1 MALHTTIPDAAVG
14 TRAAGAAG
22 LAVRWVFPSSDGS
35 ITHLSPGATQFG
47 RDPCCAG
54 CLPSG
59 SVSRQHAEIRWG
71 EGSVPMLRDLDSTNG
86 VFLNGRQVKQAPL
99 KLRDVLRIGDWIGV
113 LVPLPSVGSAAWTF
127 QELTKGYWAGPALL
141 AALAPA
147 RTVAATN
154 LSVIIQGPT
163 GVGKEGAAQA
173 IHTWSRRKGP
183 FVAVNC
189 ATLETLA
196 EAQLFG
202 YRKGA
207 FTGAD
212 HSSPGFLR
220 SAQGGTLFLDEI
232 ADLSM
237 PVQAKLLRAVEQR
250 EVVPLGE
257 SKAVSID
264 VRLLTATQ
272 SPLSEAVEE
281 KRFRA
286 DLLARLEGLT
296 VPIPP
301 LRERAEEVPFLF
313 SKLVEQQRGPAGPPR
328 LDPLLVERLC
338 AHDWPFNVRGLAQT
352 ARRLV
357 ALHPDASVFDLSSLS
372 QNLPP
377 ENVAAIPPSR
387 DPPIAG
393 APEDGDS
400 FDDPALPVFL
410 ASLRHNRGNVS
421 KTATALGIS
430 RGRAYRII
438 DKMGSVDLDGF
449 RQPTAPVSP
458 RNE

>member
-1 MALHTTIPDAAVG
+1 
-14 TRAAGAAG
+14 
-22 LAVRWVFPSSDGS
+22 
-35 ITHLSPGATQFG
+35 
-47 RDPCCAG
+47 
-54 CLPSG
+54 
-59 SVSRQHAEIRWG
+59 
-71 EGSVPMLRDLDSTNG
+71 
-86 VFLNGRQVKQAPL
+86 
-99 KLRDVLRIGDWIGV
+99 
-113 LVPLPSVGSAAWTF
+113 
-127 QELTKGYWAGPALL
+127 
-141 AALAPA
+141 
-147 RTVAATN
+147 
-154 LSVIIQGPT
+154 
-163 GVGKEGAAQA
+163 
-173 IHTWSRRKGP
+173 
-183 FVAVNC
+183 
-189 ATLETLA
+189 LA

-232 ADLSM
+232 ADLSL

-281 KRFRA
+281 KRFRP

-301 LRERAEEVPFLF
+301 LRERAEEVPLLF
-313 SKLVEQQRGPAGPPR
+313 SKLVEQERGPVGPPR

-338 AHDWPFNVRGLAQT
+338 AHDWPFNVRGLAQL

-357 ALHPDASVFDLSSLS
+357 ALHPDAAVLDLSSLS
-372 QNLPP
+372 QDLPP
-377 ENVAAIPPSR
+377 EKVVSLATA
-387 DPPIAG
+387 D
-393 APEDGDS
+393 PEDGDPA
-400 FDDPALPVFL
+400 DDPGLLQGFL
-410 ASLRHNRGNVS
+410 ASLRQNRGNVS

-430 RGRAYRII
+430 RGRAYRLI

-449 RQPTAPVSP
+449 RQPTSP
-458 RNE
+458 IPARDE